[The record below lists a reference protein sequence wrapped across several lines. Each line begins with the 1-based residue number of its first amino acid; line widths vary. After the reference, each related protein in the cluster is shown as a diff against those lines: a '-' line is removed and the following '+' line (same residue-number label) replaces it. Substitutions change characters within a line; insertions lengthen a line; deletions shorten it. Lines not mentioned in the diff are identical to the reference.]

1 MAHTSKL
8 EQLSNLQREVDRIC
22 AGAGVFRDIR
32 ETMPDYRAYTPAP
45 PDVRLRP
52 VSRTVAPAERG
63 PFGRWLAQQDGD
75 TDAMRMLVKAAK
87 TDHQFPLDGD
97 PEAVRARLR
106 ACMADGDLFDA
117 VDDAEMDWLSY

>member
-52 VSRTVAPAERG
+52 TARTATPAERG
-63 PFGRWLAQQDGD
+63 PFGRWLTQQDGD
-75 TDAMRMLVKAAK
+75 TDAMRMLVAAAK
-87 TDHQFPLDGD
+87 SDPRFPHTGD
-97 PEAVRARLR
+97 PEAVRRHLR
-106 ACMADGDLFDA
+106 DNMAEGDLFA
-117 VDDAEMDWLSY
+117 AIDDAELDWLSF